1 MVMYTVIAMNTMN
14 TTAHT
19 QNTSPGLPGPGP
31 SPGWSSSATVYFV
44 QMIWNPALVPVPVL

>member
-1 MVMYTVIAMNTMN
+1 MNTMN

-19 QNTSPGLPGPGP
+19 QNPSPGLPGPGP
-31 SPGWSSSATVYFV
+31 SPGWSSSASVYFV